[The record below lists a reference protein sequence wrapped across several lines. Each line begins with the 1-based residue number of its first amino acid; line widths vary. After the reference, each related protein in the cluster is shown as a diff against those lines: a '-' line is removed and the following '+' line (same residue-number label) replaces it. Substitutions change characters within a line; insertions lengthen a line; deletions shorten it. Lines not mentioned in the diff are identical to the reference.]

1 MQLKKISIFSF
12 SICQMVWEDEN
23 RNQVIETLKYHLNE
37 VFAHIFPIFGGN
49 GGLCKALTR
58 APSSGNATNQIQ
70 QAHKLYQPNSNSRH
84 PLTIDHFI
92 PLIQLFMRPIV
103 QCFHKQPYFVASM
116 RHTLFLGFTSRWR
129 ISHGWK
135 SKAIA
140 KSNDKGFADT
150 SWKGDLNVYLQ
161 LQD

>member
-1 MQLKKISIFSF
+1 MSYVVEENLDFLLLNLPDGL
-12 SICQMVWEDEN
+12 EDEN

-70 QAHKLYQPNSNSRH
+70 QAHKVYQPNSNSRH

-92 PLIQLFMRPIV
+92 PLI
-103 QCFHKQPYFVASM
+103 
-116 RHTLFLGFTSRWR
+116 
-129 ISHGWK
+129 
-135 SKAIA
+135 
-140 KSNDKGFADT
+140 
-150 SWKGDLNVYLQ
+150 
-161 LQD
+161 